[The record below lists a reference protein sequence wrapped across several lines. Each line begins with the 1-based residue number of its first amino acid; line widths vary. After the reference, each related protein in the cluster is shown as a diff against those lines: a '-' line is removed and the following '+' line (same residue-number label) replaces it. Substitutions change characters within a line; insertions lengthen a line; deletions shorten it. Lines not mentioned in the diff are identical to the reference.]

1 MNISESGRDE
11 SPCSWLMATAP
22 AVAMG
27 MKESSSVCIM

>member
-11 SPCSWLMATAP
+11 SPFPWLMATAA

-27 MKESSSVCIM
+27 MMDSFLGCIM